1 MLLFV
6 LLKNPVQHWVVD
18 CFSYSRP
25 WLAADTVWKRL
36 CFNHHLSAHKP
47 HPLFAGFAS
56 STTRHQEEAEA
67 SSSPPQSC
75 PSSTSSVCMSNL
87 MDDWYTNASGSS
99 LKATESGRD
108 IVECQFHEI
117 VTSPGSPSLAGSA
130 TVSMCSPTVA
140 SSVAALG
147 LHESFGSPNSTREE
161 AKGDDNSSPSPS
173 GDRPSGSQV
182 EEALT
187 SLLGRITKA
196 ELPEMEE
203 EYGQMKEAQVI
214 YPYVPQEEDELLLN
228 AGERVYL
235 LGLSQPEWY
244 VAVRASVSAPDI
256 GLVPQNYV
264 KLL

>member
-1 MLLFV
+1 
-6 LLKNPVQHWVVD
+6 
-18 CFSYSRP
+18 
-25 WLAADTVWKRL
+25 
-36 CFNHHLSAHKP
+36 
-47 HPLFAGFAS
+47 
-56 STTRHQEEAEA
+56 
-67 SSSPPQSC
+67 
-75 PSSTSSVCMSNL
+75 MSNL

-99 LKATESGRD
+99 LKASLEGSSRQLTRTTVLGGVAPVQASGCNGEIEGACDSTTESGRD
-108 IVECQFHEI
+108 IVELLHEI

-140 SSVAALG
+140 SSAAAFG
-147 LHESFGSPNSTREE
+147 LHASSGSPDSAREE
-161 AKGDDNSSPSPS
+161 AKGDDKSSPSLS
-173 GDRPSGSQV
+173 GDRPSGSQI
-182 EEALT
+182 EEALK

-203 EYGQMKEAQVI
+203 EYGQMKEAQVL
-214 YPYVPQEEDELLLN
+214 YPYAPQEEDELLLN